1 MDLSVLGF
9 EVLSRGFH
17 QCEQL
22 TAHKL
27 ERSADVCGKPLPVPR
42 FDVLLSILATN
53 LHCLFP
59 GKTAVDPGGND
70 VIERS
75 QSH

>member
-22 TAHKL
+22 TAH
-27 ERSADVCGKPLPVPR
+27 E
-42 FDVLLSILATN
+42 
-53 LHCLFP
+53 
-59 GKTAVDPGGND
+59 
-70 VIERS
+70 IERS
-75 QSH
+75 GMVLGDKILSWSSGSTTTVR